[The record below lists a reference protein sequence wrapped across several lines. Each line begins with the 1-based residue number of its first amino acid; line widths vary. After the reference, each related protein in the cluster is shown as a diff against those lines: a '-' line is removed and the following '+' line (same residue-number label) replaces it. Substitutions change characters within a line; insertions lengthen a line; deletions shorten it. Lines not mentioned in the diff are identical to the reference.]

1 MGKGGGGG
9 GQTSSTVTNTNIPEY
24 ARGYVENMLMG
35 TQRQLFTGNEGE
47 GGAFDI
53 TGFKPYKAYGGTYD
67 QSGNMTSYDPSA
79 SVAGFTPMQQM
90 AQNGIYNMQMPGQ
103 FNAASGY
110 TADAMRRASN
120 AGYGPSQ
127 FTMERAQA
135 PGLNY
140 FQMDQPQD
148 VAGEQAGRVRLAAAP
163 QARAAYMQAAQM
175 DASPE
180 MAAAAANQTQL
191 AQAARMR
198 SEQAGITQL
207 GQANTY
213 QGQQLNYKPQDVG
226 YDRVNAPNLRDLQM
240 QGAANVGTQSFTQP
254 GAAQSYMSPYMQNVV
269 DIQQREAQRQA
280 DIAATRRSTGLAQAG
295 AFGGGR
301 HAIENAEAARN
312 LATQKG
318 DIQAQGQQAA
328 FQAAQGQFNTEQQA
342 ALNAALANQQVQQQT
357 GVQNL
362 SAALQTQGLGAQTGL
377 TAQQLNQAAGMQTG
391 QFNQQQGYNTAL
403 QNAQLAQQQQLANQ
417 SLQGQYGLQ
426 QGQMNQAV
434 SLQNAAQ
441 RQAAN
446 AANQGALNQFGL
458 QQGQMDQATALQNA
472 QMRQQAA
479 ANNQQYAAQYG
490 LQGGQFRQAA
500 NAANQQAANQIALAN
515 QQMTGQYGLTQ
526 GQMDA
531 ARNQF
536 NAQQRQAANL
546 ANQQM
551 AFNTG
556 SQNLQAGLGVQQ
568 LGAGQDLQSQLA
580 NQQMRLN
587 TQQAGEQSRQFGANY
602 GQQMNAQQLAA
613 AQQLAGIGG
622 QQLTAQQGIYGLQN
636 QYGGQQQQMQQ
647 QIINQAM
654 QDYSNAQQ
662 YPLMQLGT
670 MSNML
675 RGLPMQASTTN
686 MYQAAPNA
694 ITQGIGAVGAYGALN
709 NAFGAPTG
717 GAGGAR
723 PYKEGGAIRGGI
735 MSYDVGGE
743 IESTLSKMGVDDL
756 KRYAKESSSPSIK
769 QMAARLIQEKSM
781 PVPRMARG
789 GILAFAKSTEENNR
803 SLVKELREASEEGL
817 ASPDELTATDVQYAP
832 NKGFGGALTKLLAD
846 RHAESFGTRP
856 TTSASPPEPP
866 PPPPPSP
873 FAAGPDVNPQDVR
886 LANARSPAPPA
897 PPAPPPQGIAQAAA
911 ATAPPRPPAAPR
923 PSAPPA
929 PPPSAGISAPS
940 YPNRPEIPDTPEH
953 AAYRAQAAAANANA
967 NKTVAQHLEDIKAEQ
982 VAAGLEPE
990 NKAIQDYRARMMA
1003 ERANMD
1009 DEAKRQKNLRL
1020 AEFFASW
1027 GSTPGATLVAGMT
1040 ALKKTI
1046 PTLIEDEKER
1056 KKATREADKIIYELD
1071 QAVRLEK
1078 KGDINAA
1085 TDRKQNAAKIA
1096 EPYNSTLAKLSQEKT
1111 TAAINAQGDM
1121 ARFASSTFNTESTR
1135 QTHLDTTRMSNESAE
1150 KIARIKASAD
1160 LAAVREA
1167 AKARETGK
1175 IGTLY
1180 QGALELVRHTQADI
1194 DNRRKT
1200 DPSYVMALRIANAP
1214 EPSNTK
1220 DKAAYEKAKQDVVD
1234 WETEQ
1239 AKRLVLPMARVEAL
1253 GRELSGSAP
1262 ASTDT
1267 PTTMTR
1273 ADVERVAKERN
1284 KTVAEVEAAAKA
1296 KGITIR

>member
-1 MGKGGGGG
+1 
-9 GQTSSTVTNTNIPEY
+9 
-24 ARGYVENMLMG
+24 
-35 TQRQLFTGNEGE
+35 
-47 GGAFDI
+47 
-53 TGFKPYKAYGGTYD
+53 
-67 QSGNMTSYDPSA
+67 
-79 SVAGFTPMQQM
+79 
-90 AQNGIYNMQMPGQ
+90 
-103 FNAASGY
+103 
-110 TADAMRRASN
+110 
-120 AGYGPSQ
+120 
-127 FTMERAQA
+127 
-135 PGLNY
+135 
-140 FQMDQPQD
+140 
-148 VAGEQAGRVRLAAAP
+148 
-163 QARAAYMQAAQM
+163 
-175 DASPE
+175 
-180 MAAAAANQTQL
+180 
-191 AQAARMR
+191 
-198 SEQAGITQL
+198 
-207 GQANTY
+207 
-213 QGQQLNYKPQDVG
+213 
-226 YDRVNAPNLRDLQM
+226 
-240 QGAANVGTQSFTQP
+240 
-254 GAAQSYMSPYMQNVV
+254 
-269 DIQQREAQRQA
+269 
-280 DIAATRRSTGLAQAG
+280 
-295 AFGGGR
+295 
-301 HAIENAEAARN
+301 
-312 LATQKG
+312 
-318 DIQAQGQQAA
+318 
-328 FQAAQGQFNTEQQA
+328 
-342 ALNAALANQQVQQQT
+342 
-357 GVQNL
+357 
-362 SAALQTQGLGAQTGL
+362 
-377 TAQQLNQAAGMQTG
+377 
-391 QFNQQQGYNTAL
+391 
-403 QNAQLAQQQQLANQ
+403 
-417 SLQGQYGLQ
+417 
-426 QGQMNQAV
+426 
-434 SLQNAAQ
+434 
-441 RQAAN
+441 
-446 AANQGALNQFGL
+446 
-458 QQGQMDQATALQNA
+458 MDQATALQNA
-472 QMRQQAA
+472 QLQQQAA

-490 LQGGQFRQAA
+490 IQNAQLQQAA
-500 NAANQQAANQIALAN
+500 NAANQQSANQIGLAN
-515 QQMTGQYGLTQ
+515 QQMAGQYGLTQ
-526 GQMDA
+526 GQMNQQMAMGNVANRQQA
-531 ARNQF
+531 AMANQALQGQYGLQQGTMSQANNQF
-536 NAQQRQAANL
+536 NAQQLQAANL

-551 AFNTG
+551 GYNTNL
-556 SQNLQAGLGVQQ
+556 QNLQANLGVQQ
-568 LGAGQDLQSQLA
+568 LGAGQNMQAQLA
-580 NQQMRLN
+580 NQQAMLAN
-587 TQQAGEQSRQFGANY
+587 QQAIEQSRQFGANY

-622 QQLTAQQGIYGLQN
+622 QQLSAQQGIYGLQN
-636 QYGGQQQQMQQ
+636 QIGGQQQQLQQ
-647 QIINQAM
+647 QIINQSM
-654 QDYSNAQQ
+654 QDYANAQQ

-709 NAFGAPTG
+709 GAFGGTTG
-717 GAGGAR
+717 R
-723 PYKEGGAIRGGI
+723 KEGGVINAAKGGI

-743 IESTLSKMGVDDL
+743 IESTLSKMDVDDL
-756 KRYAKESSSPSIK
+756 KKYAKESSSPSIK